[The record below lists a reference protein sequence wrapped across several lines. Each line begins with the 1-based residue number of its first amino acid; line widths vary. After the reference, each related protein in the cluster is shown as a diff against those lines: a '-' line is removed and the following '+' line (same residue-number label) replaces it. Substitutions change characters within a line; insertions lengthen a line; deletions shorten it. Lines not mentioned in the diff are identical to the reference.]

1 MPPTTAAALLRCD
14 DVRGAIT
21 SSQDRGDI
29 NDSDFDFC
37 DTAHGDVLGIFAGIA
52 NQASNPYFNIAASVQ
67 NMTSAQWL
75 ASYF

>member
-1 MPPTTAAALLRCD
+1 
-14 DVRGAIT
+14 
-21 SSQDRGDI
+21 
-29 NDSDFDFC
+29 
-37 DTAHGDVLGIFAGIA
+37 LGIFAGIA